1 MLQYPGHGAGVF
13 SLNYNFEKT
22 GENPAGMEPKELM
35 MGSKNLAINFSSVF
49 LLTLFSTSTS
59 FAGDSSVVAAIIKSD
74 NSTPMEGCLLN
85 TGFGNI
91 QAIKNMA
98 QKFGPEAVL
107 DMMFSSVNPVFQPAL
122 LTKSGSPAKPV
133 KNIEDMRED
142 KYFQPAIVPVGIPV
156 PWVKITGDGRM
167 ISSKP
172 VQTETGFGWMRL
184 PSSQADANEAE
195 ERKPAATGIPQ
206 RY

>member
-1 MLQYPGHGAGVF
+1 
-13 SLNYNFEKT
+13 
-22 GENPAGMEPKELM
+22 
-35 MGSKNLAINFSSVF
+35 MGSEETAIRYSSIF
-49 LLTLFSTSTS
+49 LLMLFSTSAS
-59 FAGDSSVVAAIIKSD
+59 LASDSSLGRIEAKPAEP
-74 NSTPMEGCLLN
+74 TLMEGCLVNAGL
-85 TGFGNI
+85 GNMQI
-91 QAIKNMA
+91 IKNMA

-142 KYFQPAIVPVGIPV
+142 KYFQPAIVPVGIPA
-156 PWVKITGDGRM
+156 PWIKITGDGRV

-172 VQTETGFGWMRL
+172 VQTEVGFGWMRL
-184 PSSQADANEAE
+184 PSNKPITSEAE
-195 ERKPAATGIPQ
+195 ERKPAAIVFPQ

>member
-1 MLQYPGHGAGVF
+1 
-13 SLNYNFEKT
+13 
-22 GENPAGMEPKELM
+22 MEPKELM
-35 MGSKNLAINFSSVF
+35 MGSKKLAVSYSSIF

-59 FAGDSSVVAAIIKSD
+59 FAGDSSVVVAATKSD

-85 TGFGNI
+85 AGFGNI

-98 QKFGPEAVL
+98 QKFGPETVL

-142 KYFQPAIVPVGIPV
+142 KYFQPAIVPVGIPA
-156 PWVKITGDGRM
+156 PWVKITGDGRV
-167 ISSKP
+167 ITSKS

-184 PSSQADANEAE
+184 PSSQPDMSEAE
-195 ERKPAATGIPQ
+195 ERKPVATGFPQ